1 MSYIT
6 YNCLFFNTIYTNEI
20 ASLRKTAIT
29 FLQSFEEELYT
40 KLYYNITS
48 FKEKWKCFEWIEMV
62 YNKKM
67 NMSSLLAAYMYKSI
81 LELEPNYQAIV
92 KNPILFEDILVYIN
106 IISFSSHFSVF
117 ISLLLFY

>member
-92 KNPILFEDILVYIN
+92 KNPILFEDILVYII

-117 ISLLLFY
+117 ISLLLIY

>member
-48 FKEKWKCFEWIEMV
+48 FKEKWKCFEWIEMI

-92 KNPILFEDILVYIN
+92 KNPILFEDILVYII

-117 ISLLLFY
+117 ISLLLIY

>member
-106 IISFSSHFSVF
+106 IISFSSHFTVF
-117 ISLLLFY
+117 ISLLLIY

>member
-40 KLYYNITS
+40 KLYCNITS
-48 FKEKWKCFEWIEMV
+48 FKEKWKCFEWIEMI
-62 YNKKM
+62 YSKKM

-92 KNPILFEDILVYIN
+92 KNPILFEDILVYII
-106 IISFSSHFSVF
+106 IISFSSHFFVF
-117 ISLLLFY
+117 ISLLLIY

>member
-92 KNPILFEDILVYIN
+92 KNPILFEDILVYII

-117 ISLLLFY
+117 ISLLFIY